1 MASSAA
7 LTTTH
12 LPALRAALDEW
23 REQQS
28 LAMTFTVPA
37 EDIPTKLS
45 KGSTGVHKDV
55 IVGFRTRPPLEHEAE
70 DKFKAYEGKEDGPQ
84 EDESAEHGPAK
95 FCPGITAS
103 KAEPGEFVAHVP
115 GLKVRLCHSV
125 TVSRH

>member
-12 LPALRAALDEW
+12 LPALRTALDEW
-23 REQQS
+23 RQQQP
-28 LAMTFTVPA
+28 LAATFTIPT
-37 EDIPTKLS
+37 EDITTKLS
-45 KGSTGVHKDV
+45 KGSTGVQKDV

-70 DKFKAYEGKEDGPQ
+70 DKFKAYDGKEDTPQ
-84 EDESAEHGPAK
+84 EGESSEQDPAK
-95 FCPGITAS
+95 FCPGITVS

-115 GLKVRLCHSV
+115 GLKVYLCHSV